1 MLEIKNICIEI
12 SSDPV
17 SKEESRKNVVRDTSL
32 SIESG
37 SVSVLMGP
45 NGSGKSTLVNAL
57 LGHPNYRVSSGS
69 LVLDGVDITDLS
81 TEKKAQQG
89 IFLSMQNV
97 PKIGGLTLAMF
108 LHKAYTATHETD
120 VSVLEFYITL
130 RDKAEAL
137 SIKTELLDRPLT
149 AGLSGGE
156 KKLSEVLQL
165 AALQPKFAI
174 LDEIDSGVDVDA
186 LRTVFKAID
195 ALKKEG
201 TGFLVIS
208 HHPSLLD
215 HLAPEHVY
223 VMSAGSM
230 VRQGGRELAE
240 EIIKNGFCNV
250 AKCRHVDTCM
260 GRCS

>member
-1 MLEIKNICIEI
+1 MLELKKI
-12 SSDPV
+12 
-17 SKEESRKNVVRDTSL
+17 NVDTDGKQIVQEVSL
-32 SIESG
+32 SLREGI
-37 SVSVLMGP
+37 VSVLMGP

-57 LGHPNYRVSSGS
+57 MGHPSYRISSGE
-69 LVLDGVDITDLS
+69 LLLDGEDITHLP

-89 IFLSMQNV
+89 LFLSMQHV
-97 PKIGGLTLAMF
+97 PKVGGLTLAMF
-108 LHKAYTATHETD
+108 LHKAYTATHESEI
-120 VSVLEFYITL
+120 SVLEFYVTL
-130 RDKAEAL
+130 REKAEQL
-137 SIKTELLDRPLT
+137 SINPDLLDRPLT

-174 LDEIDSGVDVDA
+174 LDEIDSGVDIDA
-186 LRTVFKAID
+186 LRTVFKAVD

-201 TGFLVIS
+201 TGFLIIS

-230 VRQGGRELAE
+230 MREGGRELAE
-240 EIIKNGFCNV
+240 EIIKNGFCEV
-250 AKCRHVDTCM
+250 AKCRHRDV
-260 GRCS
+260 CSGKCG